1 MLLSNLKKSA
11 RSSVSA
17 LSLFVALALVLG
29 STPASAQ
36 TTGRIQGTIRD
47 SSGGVVPDARV
58 TLLNVKTGASR
69 QTASDEGGRY
79 TFLSVEVGDY
89 QIAAERTGFK
99 KFVQRGITL
108 ILNQVAEVDILLE
121 VGEISESVTV
131 QADAS
136 QVETTSTQLGN
147 VINERAVVGLPLASR
162 DTYQLL
168 QLQAGVQSQLG
179 ADLFFGSDRAGV
191 VSVNG
196 GRGRSNNYTVN
207 GGDANDIFVNL
218 PAVEPSPDSIQ
229 EFRVLTNTFDAE
241 YGRNS
246 GAIINVVTKSGTNLV
261 HGSLYEFFRNDVLNA
276 RGFFDA
282 AKPAFKQN
290 QFGATLGGPIIKNRT
305 FVFGSYEGSR
315 LRRGLSSDLVTVPTR
330 DERAGNFSSSDEFA
344 GAVNDQFTADLLS
357 RRLFGAAGMIA
368 AGTPYSEIFPNN
380 RIPSRAYDAVALDLL
395 NQFVPTGNI
404 TDGLL
409 QTAPQGRTRGDQ
421 FSVRADH
428 TLTSR
433 QQLSGYYFFNDRT
446 IIQPFA
452 RFQAGGA
459 TVPGFGTRTA
469 ERIQQVNIS
478 HEFTINSTTINEF
491 RFAYLRESQN
501 EFNHPLFTDLVRNFG
516 FNNANGSDRTGITP
530 GLGADREGVPFIDLA
545 GAFSIG
551 NNFEGELPQT
561 GDSFQWTNNFS
572 KIVGKHTMKFGA
584 DLRYIK
590 FDQTLFFDVNG
601 QFFYFGEGNN
611 STGNV
616 IADYLLG
623 IPDTYFQGGAQL
635 EAIRSRS
642 LYLFSQD
649 SYKIKQNLTLNYGL
663 RWELNTPLA
672 DKFNRIQTF
681 RPGQATRVYPCRL
694 DGRTQDLI
702 DEFGGRGCNPGE
714 AGAAVFPLGLVV
726 PGDEGVPKG
735 LTQTYYRSFAPR
747 IGLAWSPDAKGGFLK
762 KIFGGQGKTSIRA
775 GWGMFYNPVEQLV
788 LEQFSAEPPFGGS
801 SGLGNPGFQRPFQL
815 QDGTVAPNPFNGI
828 LDPQPGEAV
837 NWALFRPILLFG
849 QLQPDLRSQYSIQY
863 NLTVQREITRDLL
876 FQIAYV
882 GSQGHRLL
890 ATKELNPG
898 NPRTCLDLQKL
909 SEALGDPS
917 LSCGPF
923 SADSSYLVPRIP
935 SGMSLTLPDGRVI
948 GPRNRPITLVGLRPH
963 SSPLCDPLTGRD
975 CPPDGVPVFT
985 NIFSQNTIANSN
997 YNSLQVTVN
1006 KRWSGGLQLLG
1017 AYTWSKS
1024 IDNASSFENLLH
1036 PFDERLS
1043 RSLSLFDSRH
1053 RFVLSYYW
1061 EIPFHKIAG
1070 FESLP
1075 AKLRDGWAISG
1086 IATFQSGFPLRI
1098 TDAQSD
1104 QSLLTSFDFESI
1116 DQPNLTGPFRI
1127 LDPRKN
1133 DRQYFDP
1140 SAFELAELGE
1150 IGNAPRTLCC
1160 GPGINNFDLSIQ
1172 KTTRYGESATL
1183 EFRAEFFNLFNHAQ
1197 FLNPSGNIQDGE
1209 EFGRVVR
1216 AREGRLIQFAIRF
1229 AF

>member
-1 MLLSNLKKSA
+1 MNVARLLLRKLTHLLIA
-11 RSSVSA
+11 FTLIA
-17 LSLFVALALVLG
+17 GGILPVA
-29 STPASAQ
+29 AQ
-36 TTGRIQGTIRD
+36 TTGRIQGTVKD
-47 SSGGVVPDARV
+47 SSGGLVPEARI
-58 TLLNVKTGASR
+58 TLMSVGTGVSR
-69 QTASDEGGRY
+69 QATSDDSGRY
-79 TFLSVEVGDY
+79 SFLSVEAGEY
-89 QIAAERTGFK
+89 QLAAERTGFK
-99 KFVQRGITL
+99 KFLRRGITL
-108 ILNQVAEVDILLE
+108 VLNQVAEIDIALE
-121 VGEISESVTV
+121 IGEVTESVTV

-136 QVETTSTQLGN
+136 QVETTSTQLGTVVN
-147 VINERAVVGLPLASR
+147 QRAVEGLPLASR

-196 GRGRSNNYTVN
+196 GRGRANNYTVN

-246 GAIINVVTKSGTNLV
+246 GAIINVITKSGTNDL
-261 HGSLYEFFRNDVLNA
+261 HGSLFEFFRNDALNA

-282 AKPAFKQN
+282 SKPAFKQN
-290 QFGATLGGPIIKNRT
+290 QFGFTLGGPITRNRSFF
-305 FVFGSYEGSR
+305 FVSYEGSR
-315 LRRGLSSDLVTVPTR
+315 VRRGVSSDLVTVPTR
-330 DERAGNFSSSDEFA
+330 DERAGDFSASEEFA
-344 GAVNDQFTADLLS
+344 GAVNDEFTADALS
-357 RRLFGAAGMIA
+357 RRLFGAPGRIA
-368 AGTPYSEIFPNN
+368 AGTPYSELFPNN
-380 RIPSRAYDAVALDLL
+380 RIPARAFDPVALSLL
-395 NQFVPTGNI
+395 NRFVPNGNVA
-404 TDGLL
+404 DGLL
-409 QTAPQGRTRGDQ
+409 QTSPEGQVRGDQ
-421 FSVRADH
+421 FSARIDH
-428 TLTSR
+428 TLSDR
-433 QQLSGYYFFNDRT
+433 QQMSVYYFFNDRT
-446 IIQPFA
+446 LTQPFA

-469 ERIQQVNIS
+469 ERIQQLNIS
-478 HEFTINSTTINEF
+478 HTFTINPTAINES
-491 RFAYLRESQN
+491 RFAWLRESQG

-516 FNNANGSDRTGITP
+516 FNNSAGSDRTGITP
-530 GLGADREGVPFIDLA
+530 ALGADREGVPFIDLA

-561 GDSFQWTNNFS
+561 GNSYQWTDNFS
-572 KIVGKHTMKFGA
+572 KIRGKHTFKFGG
-584 DLRYIK
+584 DIRYNR
-590 FDQTLFFDVNG
+590 FDQTLFFDING
-601 QFFYFGEGNN
+601 QFFYFGEGTN

-623 IPDTYFQGGAQL
+623 LPDSYFQGSAQL
-635 EAIRSRS
+635 EAIRTRS
-642 LYLFSQD
+642 FYVFGQD

-663 RWELNTPLA
+663 RWELNLPLE
-672 DKFNRIQTF
+672 DKFDRIQTF
-681 RPGQATRVYPCRL
+681 RPGQATKVYPCRL

-702 DEFGGRGCNPGE
+702 DEFGSAGCNPGQ

-747 IGLAWSPDAKGGFLK
+747 LGLAWSPGPRGGFLK
-762 KIFGGQGKTSIRA
+762 KLFGEQGKTSIRA

-801 SGLGNPGFQRPFQL
+801 SGLNAPTFQRPFRL
-815 QDGTVAPNPFNGI
+815 QDGSIAPNVFNGV
-828 LDPQPGEAV
+828 LDPTPGEPV

-863 NLTVQREITRDLL
+863 NLTIQREISRDLL

-898 NPRTCLDLQKL
+898 NPQTCLDLQRL
-909 SEALGDPS
+909 SEALDDSS
-917 LSCGPF
+917 LGCGPF

-935 SGMSLTLPDGRVI
+935 SGMRLTLPDGRVI
-948 GPRNRPITLVGLRPH
+948 NGPHNREITLVGLRRY
-963 SSPLCDPLTGRD
+963 SSPLCDPLTGKD
-975 CPPDGVPVFT
+975 CPPDGVPVFS

-997 YNSLQVTVN
+997 YNSLQATVN

-1036 PFDERLS
+1036 PFNERLS
-1043 RSLSLFDSRH
+1043 RSLSLFDARH

-1061 EIPFHKIAG
+1061 ELPIGSIKG
-1070 FESLP
+1070 LRDLP
-1075 AKLRDGWAISG
+1075 AKLRDGWAVSG
-1086 IATFQSGFPLRI
+1086 IVTFQSGFPIRI
-1098 TDAQSD
+1098 TDGQSD

-1116 DQPNLTGPFRI
+1116 DQPDLVGPFRR
-1127 LDPRKN
+1127 LDVRKN
-1133 DRQYFDP
+1133 DRLYFDP
-1140 SAFELAELGE
+1140 SAFDLAGLGK
-1150 IGNAPRTLCC
+1150 IGDAPRTICC
-1160 GPGINNFDLSIQ
+1160 GPGINNFDISVQ
-1172 KTTRYGESATL
+1172 KITTFDERHSL
-1183 EFRAEFFNLFNHAQ
+1183 EFRAEFFNIFNHAQ
-1197 FLNPSGNIQDGE
+1197 FLNPSGNIQDGD

-1216 AREGRLIQFAIRF
+1216 VRDPRLIQFALKF